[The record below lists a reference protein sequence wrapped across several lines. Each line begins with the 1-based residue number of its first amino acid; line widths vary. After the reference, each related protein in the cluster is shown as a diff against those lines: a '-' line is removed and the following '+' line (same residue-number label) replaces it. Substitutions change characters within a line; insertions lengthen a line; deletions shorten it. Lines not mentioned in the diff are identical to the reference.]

1 MASAATLTFFCL
13 KIAFGNLSSNK
24 IIFLTIIGI
33 LSLYTQGEGELWRGH
48 EQYPHS
54 TDWTYILWWPHLL
67 FPIYARLNIFRK
79 AKDGKQVRRDAT
91 ERDDP
96 VEAVEHSDNLQRV
109 ARSMIAHPGNRYTKE
124 KEQYVPAICCHQN
137 ADRLWCSPGG
147 SRSPRRTWPRG
158 TLIQWTR
165 NQPLTICHRW
175 WWSLWWCC
183 SCWSRRR
190 CWSPSRW
197 DPWLAGPSLFSLNPA
212 MLHTRYFVILGIN
225 CNKRQNLDL
234 THPFSTNKR
243 QTTNELLQSY
253 LITLYI
259 LWRLPSQTRGQ
270 STGNI

>member
-1 MASAATLTFFCL
+1 MLVNAWKSIASISVLAVQPLYSLGSGSNIPVCVAFAFCQRNCFWIRNGLCCHFDSFLSKNCIWQPELQQDYFLNYHWYFISSYAGGLLAISTLYRLNIYF
-13 KIAFGNLSSNK
+13 
-24 IIFLTIIGI
+24 
-33 LSLYTQGEGELWRGH
+33 
-48 EQYPHS
+48 
-54 TDWTYILWWPHLL
+54 LWWPHLL
-67 FPIYARLNIFRK
+67 FRKYARLNIFRK

-109 ARSMIAHPGNRYTKE
+109 VWSMIAHPGNRY
-124 KEQYVPAICCHQN
+124 VAAIRCHQN
-137 ADRLWCSPGG
+137 ADRLCRSPGG
-147 SRSPRRTWPRG
+147 SRSPGRTWPRG

-225 CNKRQNLDL
+225 FNYRHKR
-234 THPFSTNKR
+234 
-243 QTTNELLQSY
+243 
-253 LITLYI
+253 
-259 LWRLPSQTRGQ
+259 
-270 STGNI
+270 